1 MRRSILFVIFLLG
14 ISPQL
19 FAQRYYEGEVPR
31 YEVAAQFDIH
41 YLNGIQEWG
50 GGVGLRFHYNFD
62 AHFALDSELVYRQH
76 NVDSLSGVTTPSAV
90 VGQTTGLFGVRAGK
104 RVEDYGFF
112 ASARAGF
119 LHFGTD
125 QGVTLL
131 TRNTVP
137 AFDVRGTL
145 EHYHGPVILRF
156 ELGELIV
163 AYGNA
168 QTASNVSLGP
178 PPSPGHLGTRASPV
192 VGLGFAVRF

>member
-31 YEVAAQFDIH
+31 YEVGAQFDIH

-125 QGVTLL
+125 KGVTLL
-131 TRNTVP
+131 TRNAVP
-137 AFDVRGTL
+137 AFDLRGTL
-145 EHYHGPVILRF
+145 ERYHGPVILRL
-156 ELGELIV
+156 ELGEMIV

-168 QTASNVSLGP
+168 QAASNVSLGP
-178 PPSPGHLGTRASPV
+178 PPSPGPLGARASPV